1 VPLINSTFA
10 PPVLLRGAHVQT
22 LLGAV
27 LPRGKSVCYTRER
40 LELADGDFVDLDW
53 SRVGADRLVLISH
66 GLESASSDS
75 LTRGVVA
82 SVNAAGWDA
91 LAWNFR
97 GCSGESNRLPRFYHS
112 GETSDLAAVIARAAR
127 DHSQIALVGFSLGG
141 NMTLKYLG
149 EAPPSGGCRTVCA
162 GIAISAP
169 IDLASSARR
178 LDAHPGNRFYLR
190 RFLRKLAAKVET
202 KALDFPDAFDTRGLR
217 EIRSFA
223 EFDDRF
229 TARLH
234 GFRDASD
241 YWAQSS
247 ARPLLPRIGIPTLL
261 LSALDDPFLAPE
273 SFPESEARKS
283 EHVTLETPRHGGH
296 LGFIDARGPWLER
309 RIVEFLAA

>member
-1 VPLINSTFA
+1 VPVIRSTFA
-10 PPVLLRGAHVQT
+10 PPFLLRGAHAQT

-27 LPRGKSVCYTRER
+27 LPRGKSVRYARER

-53 SRVGADRLVLISH
+53 SRIGADRLVIISH

-82 SVNAAGWDA
+82 AVNAAGWDA

-97 GCSGESNRLPRFYHS
+97 GCSGEPNRLPRFYHS
-112 GETSDLAAVIARAAR
+112 GETGDLAEVIARAAR
-127 DHSQIALVGFSLGG
+127 DHSRIALVGFSLGG

-149 EAPPSGGCRTVCA
+149 EAPPHPGVCGA
-162 GIAISAP
+162 VAVSAP

-178 LDAHPGNRFYLR
+178 LDAHSGNRFYLR
-190 RFLRKLAAKVET
+190 RFLRKLAAKVEA
-202 KALDFPDAFDTRGLR
+202 KALHFPDAFDTRGLR
-217 EIRSFA
+217 GISSFA

-234 GFRDASD
+234 GFRDAAD

-247 ARPLLPRIGIPTLL
+247 ARPLLSRIGVPALL
-261 LSALDDPFLAPE
+261 INALDDPFLAPE
-273 SFPESEARKS
+273 SFPEPEALANAFL
-283 EHVTLETPRHGGH
+283 TLETPRHGGH
-296 LGFIDARGPWLER
+296 LGFIDARGSWLAR
-309 RIVEFLAA
+309 RIVEFLGA

>member
-1 VPLINSTFA
+1 MPVIHSTFA

-27 LPRGKSVCYTRER
+27 LPRGKSVRYTRER

-53 SRVGADRLVLISH
+53 SRVGADRLVVISH

-75 LTRGVVA
+75 LTRGVIA
-82 SVNAAGWDA
+82 AVNAAGWDA

-97 GCSGESNRLPRFYHS
+97 GCSGEPNRLPRFYHS
-112 GETSDLAAVIARAAR
+112 GETGDLAAVIARATC
-127 DHSQIALVGFSLGG
+127 DHSRVALVGFSLGG

-149 EAPPSGGCRTVCA
+149 EAPPHPAVCA

-169 IDLASSARR
+169 IDLASSTRQ
-178 LDAHPGNRFYLR
+178 LDAHSGNRFYLR
-190 RFLRKLAAKVET
+190 RFLRKLAAKVEA
-202 KALDFPDAFDTRGLR
+202 KALHFPDAFDTHGLR

-234 GFRDASD
+234 GFRDAAD
-241 YWAQSS
+241 YWTQSS
-247 ARPLLPRIGIPTLL
+247 ARPLLPRIGIPALL
-261 LSALDDPFLAPE
+261 LNALDDPFLAPE
-273 SFPESEARKS
+273 SFPEPEAQANAQF
-283 EHVTLETPRHGGH
+283 TLEMPRHGGH
-296 LGFIDARGPWLER
+296 LGFIDASGSWLER
-309 RIVEFLAA
+309 RIVQFLGA

>member
-1 VPLINSTFA
+1 VPIIASTFA
-10 PPVLLRGAHVQT
+10 PPLPLRGAHAQT
-22 LLGAV
+22 ILGAV
-27 LPRGKSVCYTRER
+27 LPRGKSVRYTRER

-53 SRVGADRLVLISH
+53 SRVGADRLVVISH

-82 SVNAAGWDA
+82 AVNSAGWDA

-97 GCSGESNRLPRFYHS
+97 GCGGEPNRLPRFYHS
-112 GETSDLAAVIARAAR
+112 GETGDLSAVIAHAAR
-127 DHSQIALVGFSLGG
+127 DHSRIALVGFSLGG

-149 EAPPSGGCRTVCA
+149 EAPPQPNVCGA
-162 GIAISAP
+162 VAVSAP

-190 RFLRKLAAKVET
+190 RFLRKLVAKVEA
-202 KALDFPDAFDTRGLR
+202 KAVHFPEAFDTRGLR
-217 EIRSFA
+217 EVRSFA

-234 GFRDASD
+234 GFRDAAD

-247 ARPLLPRIGIPTLL
+247 ARPLLPRIGVPALL
-261 LSALDDPFLAPE
+261 INALDDPFLAPE
-273 SFPESEARKS
+273 SFPDPEARAS
-283 EHVTLETPRHGGH
+283 AHLTLETPRHGGH
-296 LGFIDARGPWLER
+296 LGFIDAHGSWLER
-309 RIVEFLAA
+309 RIVEFLGA